1 MVQKQKPR
9 AAQTV
14 SLIGTV
20 QAGGNALI
28 ASVGRGITL
37 IHSSINRFV
46 RPFGTAVYARFLLHI
61 EFESFHTRNA
71 DCFVL
76 ALKAIIFAGRTQVV

>member
-9 AAQTV
+9 ATQTV

-28 ASVGRGITL
+28 ASLSRGITL
-37 IHSSINRFV
+37 IHTSINRLV
-46 RPFGTAVYARFLLHI
+46 RPFRTVLYARFLLHI
-61 EFESFHTRNA
+61 EF
-71 DCFVL
+71 
-76 ALKAIIFAGRTQVV
+76 